1 MNYFNMFGW
10 ISSVVLIALILLV
23 GNIFAPASQAGVPQ
37 PTSSTTP
44 TPTTPTPPPD
54 ALFIVNFT
62 QSQPNP
68 YWKSYTRQDSQ
79 GGFVYDLVIDEAGR
93 KWLGSYNGLS
103 IFDGRTWQ
111 IYTSANGLVQDSII
125 QDAVTA
131 LARDPAGY
139 TWLGYDGGGLSKLAL
154 SGDEGSDGQTW
165 QHYTL
170 ALDMVGNS
178 VHNLA
183 VDPASRLWFS
193 AGYRLGMF
201 DGQTW
206 TLYQPSP
213 PSTGIPSP
221 PLEPPANAPLIKSHI
236 IKIGPGHPAYF
247 GLSDLTIDAA
257 GRVWL
262 ASPQGLGMFD
272 GRQWHSYPLDI
283 KYLNGPKIAVDS
295 TTNEVW
301 VASSGGGVS
310 RLTLLDPPEGAVIQ
324 DQTPTE
330 LNWTHYNQFNG
341 LPRDVVEAI
350 AIDAAGRKW
359 FATSAG
365 LTVFDGEAWFTY
377 TQADGLLPGT
387 ITTIAVDPA
396 SHLWLAISDN
406 QLSEFIPPAAPAAL
420 PTPVSEVVPRL
431 LDFTIA
437 PTTALTVGDVI
448 SITWQAVAEQAELCL
463 FSGQPVYCQPAP
475 VSGSQVI
482 TVDDAWLTEAI
493 SGVWLNVTAAG
504 QSTGIFGE
512 LQFQCRYT
520 WFYEDPSGSCPEAPP
535 IYSRGAAQYFEHGLM
550 IWTEQ
555 PNQFYV
561 FFDKEHQFTQFDA
574 QWVKE
579 PDFLASPEPLPTPT
593 GVVPTPAPWPT
604 APPPG
609 AFEPVSG
616 FGRVWQ
622 HVWRY
627 EHNLPVTMRQDIGW
641 ATGPEFAF
649 ETATQ
654 CALGTAAY
662 HTWTCYVRNPTG
674 AVLSFAPQSTVRDRW
689 FWQKVSGR

>member
-1 MNYFNMFGW
+1 M
-10 ISSVVLIALILLV
+10 ALIPLG
-23 GNIFAPASQAGVPQ
+23 GNIFAPASQAHAPR
-37 PTSSTTP
+37 P
-44 TPTTPTPPPD
+44 TPSSAPAPVTPAPSPD
-54 ALFIVNFT
+54 APFIVNFT

-79 GGFVYDLVIDEAGR
+79 GGFVYDLVIDEVGR

-131 LARDPAGY
+131 LARDLAGY

-178 VHNLA
+178 VRHLA
-183 VDPASRLWFS
+183 VDPAGRLWFS

-221 PLEPPANAPLIKSHI
+221 PLEPPANAPLIKPHI
-236 IKIGPGHPAYF
+236 IKIGPDHPAYF

-262 ASPQGLGMFD
+262 TSPQGLGMFD
-272 GRQWHSYPLDI
+272 GRQWRSYPLDI

-310 RLTLLDPPEGAVIQ
+310 RLTLPDPVAATGDP
-324 DQTPTE
+324 DQTPAE
-330 LNWTHYNQFNG
+330 PNWTHYNQFNG
-341 LPRDVVEAI
+341 LPRDNVEAM
-350 AIDAAGRKW
+350 AIDATGRKW
-359 FATSAG
+359 FGTSAG
-365 LTVFDGEAWFTY
+365 LTVFDGQSWQTY
-377 TQADGLLPGT
+377 TPADGLPSGT
-387 ITTIAVDPA
+387 ITAIAVDPA
-396 SHLWLAISDN
+396 DHLWLATSGSE
-406 QLSEFIPPAAPAAL
+406 LSEFIPPAAPTPL
-420 PTPVSEVVPRL
+420 PTPVSQVVPRL
-431 LDFTIA
+431 LDFTLT

-448 SITWQAVAEQAELCL
+448 TVAWQAVGEQAEFCL

-482 TVDDAWLTEAI
+482 TVTDALQTEAI
-493 SGVWLNVTAAG
+493 SGIWLNVTAAG

-512 LQFQCRYT
+512 LKFQCRYA
-520 WFYEDPSGSCPEAPP
+520 WFYDDPSGTCPEAPP
-535 IYSRGAAQYFEHGLM
+535 IYSRAAAQYFEHGLM

-555 PNQFYV
+555 PDRFYI
-561 FFDKEHQFTQFDA
+561 FFDQDHQFTQFDA
-574 QWVKE
+574 EWVKE
-579 PDFLASPEPLPTPT
+579 PSFLATPEPLPAPT
-593 GVVPTPAPWPT
+593 GAAPAPW
-604 APPPG
+604 
-609 AFEPVSG
+609 
-616 FGRVWQ
+616 
-622 HVWRY
+622 
-627 EHNLPVTMRQDIGW
+627 L
-641 ATGPEFAF
+641 
-649 ETATQ
+649 
-654 CALGTAAY
+654 
-662 HTWTCYVRNPTG
+662 
-674 AVLSFAPQSTVRDRW
+674 
-689 FWQKVSGR
+689 